1 MFPSLNRASKVHEW
15 SEEGFKRLFDDRWK
29 CSDDNSSEQTIIV
42 LFARREVAICATSWK
57 VLYRKFVY
65 FSTSEEFP
73 PASNYEV
80 VILLIEFLDETSCN
94 SRDISTLRISLFLF
108 PLQFTFYLPI
118 LSPLVVKSK
127 EKWYVFYSLPLMK
140 FKIE

>member
-1 MFPSLNRASKVHEW
+1 MLQKFVQVREW
-15 SEEGFKRLFDDRWK
+15 SEEGFKRFFDDRWK

-80 VILLIEFLDETSCN
+80 VILPIEFLDETSCN
-94 SRDISTLRISLFLF
+94 SRDISTLRISLFLS
-108 PLQFTFYLPI
+108 LQFTFYLPI
-118 LSPLVVKSK
+118 LSSLVVKSK

>member
-1 MFPSLNRASKVHEW
+1 M
-15 SEEGFKRLFDDRWK
+15 
-29 CSDDNSSEQTIIV
+29 IIV

-80 VILLIEFLDETSCN
+80 VILLIEFLDELQLE
-94 SRDISTLRISLFLF
+94 RYFYFADISF
-108 PLQFTFYLPI
+108 PFPFTIYL
-118 LSPLVVKSK
+118 LSPDFISTR
-127 EKWYVFYSLPLMK
+127 S
-140 FKIE
+140 